1 MPALYAL
8 YVINKSGGLI
18 YYKEFVPIASL
29 NLNDTLRLASIWH
42 SLHAIAA
49 QLSPAQGCTGIDLL
63 LTETFDLHCFQTLTG
78 TKFLLVVE
86 PRTPD
91 VAELLRTT
99 IYELYTDYVLKN
111 PHDESQHHGL
121 REEQGPRAEGK
132 DKGKTIVPRS
142 VKLFTYQHRQ

>member
-1 MPALYAL
+1 MLARPRLLTSAMAQ
-8 YVINKSGGLI
+8 
-18 YYKEFVPIASL
+18 EFVPIASL
-29 NLNDTLRLASIWH
+29 NLNDTLRLASIWCETAHWTRLEHHSSTKTSVHLNMLGYRH

-63 LTETFDLHCFQTLTG
+63 LTDTFDLHCFQTLTG

-99 IYELYTDYVLKN
+99 
-111 PHDESQHHGL
+111 
-121 REEQGPRAEGK
+121 
-132 DKGKTIVPRS
+132 
-142 VKLFTYQHRQ
+142 

>member
-1 MPALYAL
+1 MM
-8 YVINKSGGLI
+8 VQ
-18 YYKEFVPIASL
+18 EFVPIASL
-29 NLNDTLRLASIWH
+29 NLNDTLRLASIWYDLCVGPLFVQISSSTQKMLGCRH

-63 LTETFDLHCFQTLTG
+63 LTDTFDLHCFQTLTG

-99 IYELYTDYVLKN
+99 
-111 PHDESQHHGL
+111 
-121 REEQGPRAEGK
+121 
-132 DKGKTIVPRS
+132 
-142 VKLFTYQHRQ
+142 